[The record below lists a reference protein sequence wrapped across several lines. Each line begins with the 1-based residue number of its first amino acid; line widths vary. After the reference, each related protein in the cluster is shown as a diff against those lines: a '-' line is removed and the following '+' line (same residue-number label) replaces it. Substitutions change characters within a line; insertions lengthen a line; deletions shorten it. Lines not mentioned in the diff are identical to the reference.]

1 MTISPT
7 RRDLSSDVP
16 DSAELLIKEARRAS
30 RRRRFRRGALAMAFI
45 VLVASVVSI
54 VAYNSKAKPS
64 TTTLSRGVSAADL
77 PRCSASSDLSA
88 KLIGRN
94 GASGMSFFLVAFTN
108 NGARSCSLSGVPF
121 AQAVESIGGAP
132 VGPPAKYLSL
142 WGTPRGTVDLHSRGG
157 RAYVEY
163 YVTISVEWTTNQCGP
178 QLARRVELNPDG
190 IKRFYLPIDRLGFAM
205 VCTKLPSTAI
215 GPVSSKTY

>member
-7 RRDLSSDVP
+7 RSDLSNEVS

-30 RRRRFRRGALAMAFI
+30 RRRRLQRGALAMAFI
-45 VLVASVVSI
+45 VIVASVVSI

-64 TTTLSRGVSAADL
+64 ATTLSRGVSAADL
-77 PRCSASSDLSA
+77 PRCSASNDLSA

-94 GASGMSFFLVAFTN
+94 GASGMSYFLVAFTN
-108 NGARSCSLSGVPF
+108 NGSRSCSLSGVPF
-121 AQAVESIGGAP
+121 TQAVKSIGGAP
-132 VGPPAKYLSL
+132 VGPHAKYLSM
-142 WGTPRGTVDLHSRGG
+142 GTPRGTVDLHSRGG

-163 YVTISVEWTTNQCGP
+163 YVIISVEWTTNQCGP
-178 QLARRVELNPDG
+178 QLARDVELDLDG

-205 VCTKLPSTAI
+205 VCTKLPSTAV
-215 GPVSSKTY
+215 GPLSSKTY